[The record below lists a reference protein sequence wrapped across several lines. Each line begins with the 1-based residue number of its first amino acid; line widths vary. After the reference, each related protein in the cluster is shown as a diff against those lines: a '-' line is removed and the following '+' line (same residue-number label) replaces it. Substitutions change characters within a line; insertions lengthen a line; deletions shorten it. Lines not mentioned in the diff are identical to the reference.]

1 MKRQRKRQRA
11 DMFRATLSYLKRI
24 LGDKSFYICLLL
36 IFAICFTASAD
47 YDIDKNQS
55 LSVWDLI
62 IDTQRIYTGNI
73 SFSACVV
80 SGLKG
85 GSWLNM
91 FLPLLL
97 PLCFVNALCDDK
109 SSGFTRYEV
118 IRTGYRRLKSAK
130 YVSAVLAS
138 GICSLI
144 GYCLYVLVVLIRFP
158 HIGSYDAERLSYV
171 LTGIQMSLFDSV
183 GIAGVYLVNML
194 DMLIYGMVMSL
205 FSLIVT
211 AYTENKYLICCIPF
225 MVAYCLTQLGSW
237 LIGLAVQDPCNTDE
251 VLLTIGNTASPLAAS
266 GIVSGA
272 TAALACYYGVLILI
286 SFAVYVFFGKG
297 GADKG
302 A

>member
-1 MKRQRKRQRA
+1 
-11 DMFRATLSYLKRI
+11 
-24 LGDKSFYICLLL
+24 
-36 IFAICFTASAD
+36 
-47 YDIDKNQS
+47 
-55 LSVWDLI
+55 
-62 IDTQRIYTGNI
+62 
-73 SFSACVV
+73 
-80 SGLKG
+80 
-85 GSWLNM
+85 M

-158 HIGSYDAERLSYV
+158 HIGSYDAESLSYV

-183 GIAGVYLVNML
+183 GIAGVYLVYML
-194 DMLIYGMVMSL
+194 DMFIYGIVMSL

-237 LIGLAVQDPCNTDE
+237 LIGLAVQDPGNTDE
-251 VLLTIGNTASPLAAS
+251 VLLTIGNTASPLAAN

-272 TAALACYYGVLILI
+272 SGVTLVCYYGVLILI

>member
-1 MKRQRKRQRA
+1 
-11 DMFRATLSYLKRI
+11 
-24 LGDKSFYICLLL
+24 
-36 IFAICFTASAD
+36 
-47 YDIDKNQS
+47 

-158 HIGSYDAERLSYV
+158 HIEAYDAERLSYV

>member
-1 MKRQRKRQRA
+1 
-11 DMFRATLSYLKRI
+11 MFTATLSYLKRI

-47 YDIDKNQS
+47 YDFDKNQS

-138 GICSLI
+138 GICCLI
-144 GYCLYVLVVLIRFP
+144 GYFLYVLVVIIRFP
-158 HIGSYDAERLSYV
+158 HIDCYDVQTYYGFSDIQLGLFESIGV
-171 LTGIQMSLFDSV
+171 LGI
-183 GIAGVYLVNML
+183 YLVNML
-194 DMLIYGMVMSL
+194 DMFIYGIVMSL
-205 FSLIVT
+205 FSLIVA

-225 MVAYCLTQLGSW
+225 MAAYCLTQFGSW
-237 LIGLAVQDPCNTDE
+237 LTGLAVQDPGNTDE

-272 TAALACYYGVLILI
+272 TAALACYYGVLILL